1 MMIIATLA
9 IVPALMAGG
18 GPGPIASAGI
28 TNVTKDRGAITNV
41 GNSYNSGN
49 YRNRKNGVNSGNF
62 SNVNGSANS
71 VNASVASNFADGR
84 QKIIVIGG
92 KRKR

>member
-18 GPGPIASAGI
+18 PGPSASAGI
-28 TNVTKDRGAITNV
+28 TSVSKDRGGITNV

-84 QKIIVIGG
+84 QKIVVIGG

>member
-1 MMIIATLA
+1 MMIIATLTL
-9 IVPALMAGG
+9 VPVLMSGG
-18 GPGPIASAGI
+18 GPGPSASAGI
-28 TNVTKDRGAITNV
+28 TNVTKDRGGITNT

-92 KRKR
+92 KRRR